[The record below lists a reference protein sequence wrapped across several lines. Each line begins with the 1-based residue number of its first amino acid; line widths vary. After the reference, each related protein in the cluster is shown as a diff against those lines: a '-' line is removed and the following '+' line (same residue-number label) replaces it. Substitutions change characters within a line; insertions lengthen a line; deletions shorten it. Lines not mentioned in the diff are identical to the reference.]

1 MGPRPAESAV
11 QPLVAVL
18 VVLRDRG
25 ARRVAAE
32 GLVAMSGSM
41 SGKTERSTEGDV
53 ARATGSHHRET
64 SRPSDLCQ
72 RTQQSEPTDRGIGAA
87 FPC

>member
-11 QPLVAVL
+11 QPLIAVL

-25 ARRVAAE
+25 ERRVAAE
-32 GLVAMSGSM
+32 GLVAM